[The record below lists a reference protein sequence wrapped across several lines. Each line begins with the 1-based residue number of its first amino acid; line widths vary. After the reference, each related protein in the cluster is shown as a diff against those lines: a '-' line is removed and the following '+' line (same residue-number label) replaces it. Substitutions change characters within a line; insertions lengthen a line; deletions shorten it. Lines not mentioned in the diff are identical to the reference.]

1 MFVWEEEEKK
11 SLKKYQETYRSEMS
25 LYNLAH
31 AVHNSVE
38 KEDPVRKSSDPM
50 WTAMGGKDGRD
61 I

>member
-50 WTAMGGKDGRD
+50 
-61 I
+61 